1 MLLLSLNFNPWCW
14 FESLH
19 DDFAEDPGSSA
30 HIVSTM
36 TRQLV
41 WHTLTISTLIG
52 LFDVLPAQTGNFQS
66 Q

>member
-1 MLLLSLNFNPWCW
+1 MLGVGVKRFGT
-14 FESLH
+14 LH

-41 WHTLTISTLIG
+41 WHILTISTLIG
-52 LFDVLPAQTGNFQS
+52 LFSVLPAQTENLQN